1 MCELKKQLS
10 RDSYGSKPWESLGSP
25 TMRSPTSGLPLL
37 DRLYKDTMFPV
48 QNMPILQNLVWK
60 RPQEICKFPQFIAD
74 GATRMD
80 ICQGKLNDCW
90 FLSAVASLSLNNTLL
105 DQVVPPGQDFQRG
118 YNGCFRFRFW
128 QYGEWTEVQIDD
140 RLPTENGEL
149 VYMRSS
155 NREEFWSALL
165 EKAYAKLKGGYTALD
180 MGLPH
185 EALADMT
192 GGITEGLPV
201 PSDPQILD
209 SLLHPL
215 LQKGALVNCANT
227 EGTFG
232 KKNKF
237 EIVYYHAYTMT
248 GFETIATTKGPVHLV
263 RIRNPWGNTE
273 WNGPWSDNG
282 KEWNDVSAEEQ
293 RRVERVQQKD
303 GEFWMTPEDFCRN
316 FSVIEICHLSEVTL
330 SESRVIK
337 PWKFTLYHGRW
348 IPRQGPPQYSLN
360 LLEEDKI
367 SISGDPEKQCS
378 FLLALMQKHT
388 RKTGGPYNT
397 ALLIYKAP
405 SDRDFLSSRDLAQ
418 LTPERRMAVMQR
430 RELVYRDRLPPG
442 RYIIVPHTEN
452 RRGGEFIL
460 RVLTEKGNQT
470 IAVETPA
477 VEDEHS
483 ITPPMSPRLAG
494 LLSINEVGDLFVKH
508 CGKEPY
514 CTPSDL
520 YNMLTEAIAKGIFAG
535 SEKQLSLEHC
545 KSFVV
550 LMDSQGKGQL
560 DLMEFQALWEQLWE
574 WTGIFMTFDK
584 NKNQVL
590 DYHEIPPALT
600 AAGISVDDFIMQLI
614 VLRYTE
620 TGGKVSFPGFLFL
633 LTKLNFMIREFQAC
647 DATGKGVISVNF
659 RKFLKMTMYN

>member
-1 MCELKKQLS
+1 MCELEKQQR
-10 RDSYGSKPWESLGSP
+10 RDSYDSKPWESLGSP
-25 TMRSPTSGLPLL
+25 TMKSPTSGLPLL

-48 QNMPILQNLVWK
+48 QNMPILQNMVWK
-60 RPQEICKFPQFIAD
+60 RPQEICRFPKFIAD

-105 DQVVPPGQDFQRG
+105 DQVVPPGQDFQSG
-118 YNGCFRFRFW
+118 YNGRFRFRFW

-149 VYMRSS
+149 VYMRST

-192 GGITEGLPV
+192 GGITEGFPV

-215 LQKGALVNCANT
+215 LHKGALVNCAST
-227 EGTFG
+227 EGSFG
-232 KKNKF
+232 ERNKF
-237 EIVYYHAYTMT
+237 GIVYYHAYTMT
-248 GFETIATTKGPVHLV
+248 GFETISTTKGPVHLV

-273 WNGPWSDNG
+273 WSGPWSDKG
-282 KEWNDVSAEEQ
+282 REWNDVSAEEQ
-293 RRVERVQQKD
+293 RRVERVQKED

-316 FSVIEICHLSEVTL
+316 FSVIEICHLSEITL
-330 SESRVIK
+330 SESKVIK
-337 PWKFTLYHGRW
+337 PWKFTMYHGRW
-348 IPRQGPPQYSLN
+348 SPRQGPPQYSLN
-360 LLEEDKI
+360 LLEEDEI
-367 SISGDPEKQCS
+367 SISRGTERQCS

-430 RELVYRDRLPPG
+430 RELVYRDHLPPG
-442 RYIIVPHTEN
+442 RYIIVPQTEN

-470 IAVETPA
+470 IAVGTSE
-477 VEDEHS
+477 VEEEHS

-494 LLSINEVGDLFVKH
+494 LLSINEVGNLFVKH

-520 YNMLTEAIAKGIFAG
+520 YNMLTEAIASGVFAG

-560 DLMEFQALWEQLWE
+560 DLMEFQALWEHLWE
-574 WTGIFMTFDK
+574 WTGIFLTFDK

-590 DYHEIPPALT
+590 DYYEIPPALR
-600 AAGISVDDFIMQLI
+600 AAGIKVDDFIMQLI
-614 VLRYTE
+614 VLRYSE

-647 DATGKGVISVNF
+647 DVTGKGVISVNF
-659 RKFLKMTMYN
+659 RKFLQMTMYN